1 MQPDDH
7 IVASNKVLCGT
18 VTQFTRSFVKLGGS
32 ATLVDPDDPENFRR
46 AITPATKMIFVESL
60 ANPGGVVVD
69 LEKVA
74 AIAHAAGI
82 PLVVDNTLASP
93 FLCRPIEW
101 GADIVVH
108 STTKFLSGRSEEHTS
123 ELQSLMRISYAVFC
137 L

>member
-7 IVASNKVLCGT
+7 IVASNKVYGGT
-18 VTQFTRSFVKLGGS
+18 VTQFTRSFAKFGWS
-32 ATLVDPDDPENFRR
+32 ATLVDHDDPENFRR

-82 PLVVDNTLASP
+82 PLVVDNTLSSP
-93 FLCRPIEW
+93 FLCSPIEW
-101 GADIVVH
+101 G
-108 STTKFLSGRSEEHTS
+108 KSEEQTAD
-123 ELQSLMRISYAVFC
+123 LQSLM
-137 L
+137 

>member
-7 IVASNKVLCGT
+7 IVASNKVYGGT
-18 VTQFTRSFVKLGGS
+18 VTQFTRSFAKFVWS

-74 AIAHAAGI
+74 AIEHAAGI
-82 PLVVDNTLASP
+82 
-93 FLCRPIEW
+93 
-101 GADIVVH
+101 
-108 STTKFLSGRSEEHTS
+108 RSEEHTS
-123 ELQSLMRISYAVFC
+123 ELQSLMRISYADFC
-137 L
+137 LKKKRIVAHTQKEHH